1 MQQLRQM
8 NAKLMW
14 RAPKLTKLISPD
26 LMVDNF
32 IIKRFVWSIYYLLL
46 LSKSCYTDLIMVQNE
61 VKLIVFIGNLEHF
74 LWIWSTCTKVTELKT
89 L

>member
-1 MQQLRQM
+1 
-8 NAKLMW
+8 
-14 RAPKLTKLISPD
+14 
-26 LMVDNF
+26 MVDNF

-46 LSKSCYTDLIMVQNE
+46 LSKSCYTDIIMVQNE

-74 LWIWSTCTKVTELKT
+74 LWIWSTCTKFTELKT

>member
-1 MQQLRQM
+1 
-8 NAKLMW
+8 
-14 RAPKLTKLISPD
+14 
-26 LMVDNF
+26 MVDNF

-46 LSKSCYTDLIMVQNE
+46 LSKSCYTDIIMVQNE

-74 LWIWSTCTKVTELKT
+74 VRIWSTCTKVTELKT

>member
-1 MQQLRQM
+1 
-8 NAKLMW
+8 MW

-46 LSKSCYTDLIMVQNE
+46 LSKSCYTDIIMVQNE

-74 LWIWSTCTKVTELKT
+74 LWIWSTCTKFTELKT